1 MSESYNLGYFL
12 KKEYVQKGF
21 DLLEKQINEQSHTF
35 KTIELEI
42 YRREEYL
49 KTFDIN
55 NYYDRL
61 IKADTFYNYPKL
73 FYNNNYNIPKSNLGV
88 RKFNFT
94 SFNLLLLY
102 YSIGFYIKDIINLSN
117 HEIESHKK
125 HKNKVFTYYG
135 GLIDLENS
143 KSSNIYYHS
152 DYKAFLKGINK
163 TANKYFSDGNK
174 VVVIKLDIQDF
185 FHNVDHKILIDVIE
199 KYSLPSSRESKSFN
213 SESQESILQLL
224 NFMVND
230 NKGLPLSAN
239 NIISNFISHLYLYNL
254 DNYIIEKIINRENY
268 SYFRYVDDFYIICY
282 QDKKVSNTDIGE
294 LIFRICISISDYL
307 LSNLDLKIN
316 NLKSKRFIIESE
328 DDLDEFISNGRYFSF
343 LDCELE
349 YENEKL
355 EDNLNKIL
363 AIIESIKYEFQEKGE
378 TSLENEESNILKEI
392 FLTSVKNNSMN
403 NYLESKDSQDK
414 LEEAFKNWNF
424 LLTYKNIKS
433 FMYFIG
439 KSRSTFKQL
448 EDFLCDNFETVV
460 NKTQLLNLLEKV
472 ILHENYNNSL
482 DDKIKSISDSNLV
495 YYYII
500 RRLILPKKDLM
511 SPDLP
516 IDADFLVHNSSLMQ
530 QIKMMTLAERNKNY
544 NLAFNHLLNCF
555 HFYCFCKFTPSGELK
570 KFDRNEVVKCLQ
582 NIISLSDLSFII
594 SFFDRRNKNS
604 ISHPGEGVLI
614 NWVVDDNE
622 YYRYK
627 DKTKELIENIKKRS
641 S

>member
-12 KKEYVQKGF
+12 KKEYVQEGF

-55 NYYDRL
+55 NYYDKL

-117 HEIESHKK
+117 HEIEIHKK

-135 GLIDLENS
+135 GQINLDS
-143 KSSNIYYHS
+143 PKSSNIYYHS

-163 TANKYFSDGNK
+163 TVNKFYSDGKK

-185 FHNVDHKILIDVIE
+185 FHNVDHKILIDVIQ
-199 KYSLPSSRESKSFN
+199 KYSLPSSRESKLFN
-213 SESQESILQLL
+213 SETQESILQLF
-224 NFMVND
+224 NFMIND
-230 NKGLPLSAN
+230 KKGLPLSAN
-239 NIISNFISHLYLYNL
+239 NIVSNFISHLYLYNL

-268 SYFRYVDDFYIICY
+268 AYFRYVDDFYIICY
-282 QDKKVSNTDIGE
+282 QDKNVSNTDIGE

-316 NLKSKRFIIESE
+316 NLKSKRFIIESK

-363 AIIESIKYEFQEKGE
+363 AIIASIKNEFQEKGE

-392 FLTSVKNNSMN
+392 FLTSVKNNSMHN
-403 NYLESKDSQDK
+403 FLESKDSQEK
-414 LEEAFKNWNF
+414 LEEAFKDWNF

-439 KSRSTFKQL
+439 KSKSTFQQL
-448 EDFLCDNFETVV
+448 EAFLLGNFETVV
-460 NKTQLLNLLEKV
+460 NKTQLLNLVEKV

-495 YYYII
+495 YYFII
-500 RRLILPKKDLM
+500 RRLILPQKDLM
-511 SPDLP
+511 LPDLP
-516 IDADFLVHNSSLMQ
+516 IDADFLVNNGSLMQ
-530 QIKMMTLAERNKNY
+530 QIKMMTLAESNKNY

-555 HFYCFCKFTPSGELK
+555 HFYCFCKFLPSGVLK
-570 KFDRNEVVKCLQ
+570 NFDRNEVVKSLR
-582 NIISLSDLSFII
+582 NILSLLDLNFII

-614 NWVVDDNE
+614 NWVVDENE
-622 YYRYK
+622 YYSYK
-627 DKTKELIENIKKRS
+627 DRTKELIENIENRS